1 VTDCDVCSWQLFPG
15 VLVCSSRREDGTRQR
30 LAQDCAVCFFIE
42 QPATI
47 VDASVSPL
55 ALNLAM
61 GVCTENLSAGAVVV
75 KSAQDDA

>member
-1 VTDCDVCSWQLFPG
+1 MSVRGSYSQACWSV
-15 VLVCSSRREDGTRQR
+15 R
-30 LAQDCAVCFFIE
+30 LEGKTEHTNDWPKTAPCASFIE

-61 GVCTENLSAGAVVV
+61 GV
-75 KSAQDDA
+75 

>member
-1 VTDCDVCSWQLFPG
+1 
-15 VLVCSSRREDGTRQR
+15 
-30 LAQDCAVCFFIE
+30 VCFFIE